1 MWLFLHVSIQ
11 VSLFNVGSYTFHDLT
26 KTDNNEVYV
35 WCFCCFAVVVVVVAF
50 TTVVAYVV
58 GAFLLLLVL
67 LIFLGFRCWSCC
79 SWIS

>member
-1 MWLFLHVSIQ
+1 MWLFLHVLIQ
-11 VSLFNVGSYTFHDLT
+11 VSLFNVGSYAFHDLT

-35 WCFCCFAVVVVVVAF
+35 WCFCCFAVVVAF

-67 LIFLGFRCWSCC
+67 LIFLGFRCCSCC